1 MKAADWIVRTL
12 LLVLSGMATLAVI
25 GSIAAIP
32 AGGLPQ
38 MLERTV
44 ADAGDPGGAA
54 GQGRATGQV
63 TAPSIGPAESA
74 GPPPTQANPWMESLT
89 YAVIALAGIAAAALL
104 VLMRIAGY
112 LGEIARRDRL

>member
-1 MKAADWIVRTL
+1 MDWLVRTL

-38 MLERTV
+38 GLEHVVAVERAPGDAV
-44 ADAGDPGGAA
+44 PPHRSPPADAWA
-54 GQGRATGQV
+54 
-63 TAPSIGPAESA
+63 
-74 GPPPTQANPWMESLT
+74 ESLT
-89 YAVIALAGIAAAALL
+89 YAVIALAGIAAAALI
-104 VLMRIAGY
+104 VLMRIAGH